1 MLEIISGQAASKIQA
16 SKSFQNKSFVWDAT
30 HVFALLTL
38 MYREIN
44 QNTENSSN
52 LYIPWVNFA
61 DTISVIWEV
70 SFMRNSSEPTS
81 PR

>member
-38 MYREIN
+38 MYREIA
-44 QNTENSSN
+44 Q
-52 LYIPWVNFA
+52 
-61 DTISVIWEV
+61 
-70 SFMRNSSEPTS
+70 TS
-81 PR
+81 TYLG